1 MRMQRCRVCGS
12 QANNLHHPSCPIGK
26 SEDMDF
32 NMEQPEEM
40 FIVNEEMLQWIS
52 HAIAI
57 AGAQYTEY
65 MSNKNEERMLTE
77 RVAQFQND
85 YIELSDFAEA
95 LLNVGFLLNADD
107 VVYLFRHPQKYTQ
120 YYMLWL
126 ELSRPITSDDE
137 TFEIWKTEVWE
148 RKQVGKQTKN
158 TGD

>member
-12 QANNLHHPSCPIGK
+12 QVNSLHHPSCPIGK
-26 SEDMDF
+26 NEEMDF
-32 NMEQPEEM
+32 GMEQPEEM
-40 FIVNEEMLQWIS
+40 FVVNEEMLQWIS

-65 MSNKNEERMLTE
+65 MSDKNEEKMLTE

-137 TFEIWKTEVWE
+137 AFEIWKTEVWE
-148 RKQVGKQTKN
+148 RKQVGKQTEN